1 MATTYSRTPS
11 HNVPL
16 GALPGSTNYDGGPS
30 SRRRDPEQNTYAA
43 APRSPTR
50 RREALVASQQ
60 AAQPAAAP
68 AEKKEKKKPAQ
79 EKPTSLPDPPETVRD
94 SDGVEWTRGRM
105 LGSGGF
111 ARVYDAISS
120 RGEMRAFKVIA
131 KKHLQSK
138 KTRQK
143 ILAEIMIHS
152 SFKHPNVVRFEQ
164 AFEDDEHVYFKLEL
178 CKAGSM
184 NDMVKKRG
192 KYTDAEARFFMV
204 QILAGCQGMHTHN
217 IIHRDLKLGNI
228 FLDEGMNVKI
238 GDFGLAALL
247 KEVGERKKT
256 VCGTPNYI
264 APEILYD
271 DGEGHSF
278 EVDVWSVG
286 VILYTMLVGRPPF
299 QTSDI
304 QKIYARIKNNDYAI
318 PEEAGL
324 RPEAE
329 ELITQILTPKPSD
342 RPSLVEIMNHPW
354 FSVGAMPTFIPMHA
368 TRTVPRLNLPTNQ
381 AESLRNLEYVQR
393 KSQWIPNADEIIEDE
408 EDALVD
414 PREEL
419 KQQELLE
426 EEREKMDMVF
436 KRAIQPASPISA
448 LLKASRHPLVK
459 ASAAGTS
466 SASSSQAAKATS
478 GDALARQLSALNISR
493 AQSQNTLA
501 STAVSINGKL
511 NAAGER
517 EKSPVVVPLDK
528 ENAIPAAGSGSMGP
542 PRNFPSVRRGL
553 DVNSAMG
560 GAPSSEFEAA
570 EERRMLGQK
579 ARLVAGM
586 SGVPGQ
592 PQSRPPTA
600 SEDEAPL
607 PTTATPPPTSS
618 SNIDV
623 MIHYLNE
630 AILSADAGVSYSPL
644 GHDGKRASVD
654 LRELVAPDPRVFV
667 ISWLDHSEKYGLGYA
682 LSDGTVGVY
691 FRDSTSM
698 SLSCSRSHCDYMPSN
713 RRRAASTVAKS
724 GNDLEVKRENYPL
737 QTYNELLD
745 LKANIATEDL
755 PFPADLHPKVK
766 VLRYFEQEIMERLYG
781 ADSPLTFRDETIES
795 GMTFVFKWY
804 RCHQAIVFRMSS
816 GIVQFNFYDHTK
828 IFLSADGLIVSIIP
842 PTELTGNVQTMKSY
856 YLSEVVSIANPER
869 SSREAEAMESARR
882 TGTKPALRQTT
893 PVERRTVRSMLK
905 KLRYAKDVLVTTT
918 TSGSTPAATPESSRG
933 GPAAASSRA
942 VSAAGT
948 TAVSRSGSAG
958 STASARTL
966 VTAAA
971 RR

>member
-1 MATTYSRTPS
+1 
-11 HNVPL
+11 
-16 GALPGSTNYDGGPS
+16 
-30 SRRRDPEQNTYAA
+30 
-43 APRSPTR
+43 
-50 RREALVASQQ
+50 
-60 AAQPAAAP
+60 
-68 AEKKEKKKPAQ
+68 
-79 EKPTSLPDPPETVRD
+79 
-94 SDGVEWTRGRM
+94 
-105 LGSGGF
+105 
-111 ARVYDAISS
+111 
-120 RGEMRAFKVIA
+120 
-131 KKHLQSK
+131 
-138 KTRQK
+138 
-143 ILAEIMIHS
+143 MIHS

-204 QILAGCQGMHTHN
+204 QILAGCQGMHSNN

-264 APEILYD
+264 APEVLYD

-278 EVDVWSVG
+278 EVDIWSVG

-329 ELITQILTPKPSD
+329 DLITQILTPKPSD
-342 RPSLVEIMNHPW
+342 RPSLIEIMNHSW
-354 FSVGAMPTFIPMHA
+354 FTAGAIPNFIPMHA
-368 TRTVPRLNLPTNQ
+368 IRTVPRLNLPTSQ
-381 AESLRNLEYVQR
+381 AESLRNLEYVQK
-393 KSQWIPNADEIIEDE
+393 KSEWIPNADEIVDDDD
-408 EDALVD
+408 DAPLD

-426 EEREKMDMVF
+426 EERERMDMVF
-436 KRAIQPASPISA
+436 KKVIQPASPISA
-448 LLKASRHPLVK
+448 LLKASRHPLIK
-459 ASAAGTS
+459 ATAAG
-466 SASSSQAAKATS
+466 SSQQASNRAAGG
-478 GDALARQLSALNISR
+478 GDALARQLSTLSISR
-493 AQSQNTLA
+493 AQSQHNL
-501 STAVSINGKL
+501 TAAVGNSKNGV
-511 NAAGER
+511 NGEP
-517 EKSPVVVPLDK
+517 EKSSVNLPLDK
-528 ENAIPAAGSGSMGP
+528 ENAMPAGAAGSMGP
-542 PRNFPSVRRGL
+542 PRTYPSVRRGL
-553 DVNSAMG
+553 DNGSTAIG

-570 EERRMLGQK
+570 EEKRMLGQK

-586 SGVPGQ
+586 SGAAVQ
-592 PQSRPPTA
+592 LIDRPPTA
-600 SEDEAPL
+600 GEDEGP
-607 PTTATPPPTSS
+607 ATNIASVPPKSS
-618 SNIDV
+618 SNINV

-630 AILSADAGVSYSPL
+630 AIEAADAGVEYTPL
-644 GHDGKRASVD
+644 GHDGMSAALDRRESV
-654 LRELVAPDPRVFV
+654 AANPTIFV

-713 RRRAASTVAKS
+713 RRRASAIQPKAGS
-724 GNDLEVKRENYPL
+724 DLEVKRENYSL
-737 QTYNELLD
+737 HAYNELVEMR
-745 LKANIATEDL
+745 ANIATEDL
-755 PFPADLHPKVK
+755 PFPVDLHPKVK

-781 ADSPLTFRDETIES
+781 ADSPLTYRDETTES

-828 IFLSADGLIVSIIP
+828 IFLSADGLVVSIILP
-842 PTELTGNVQTMKSY
+842 IELTGNVQTMKSY

-869 SSREAEAMESARR
+869 SSREADALEIARR
-882 TGTKPALRQTT
+882 SGAEPSLRQTT
-893 PVERRTVRSMLK
+893 PTERRTVRSMLK
-905 KLRYAKDVLVTTT
+905 KLRYAKDVLATTAN
-918 TSGSTPAATPESSRG
+918 SGSTPAATPSYRGTMTASATTSREPSVAG
-933 GPAAASSRA
+933 
-942 VSAAGT
+942 SAP
-948 TAVSRSGSAG
+948 VSRSGSIGSAG
-958 STASARTL
+958 GGVGSART
-966 VTAAA
+966 VTTGVFG